1 MERPHV
7 PTAIQTFETAKTKI
21 YGFAWK
27 HRKSFQFQIFELI
40 LFNGVIMTKF
50 RQKILIFLTRIDEYR
65 TAYYQY

>member
-1 MERPHV
+1 MYQLLYRLLKQLKQRY
-7 PTAIQTFETAKTKI
+7 T
-21 YGFAWK
+21 GL
-27 HRKSFQFQIFELI
+27 IFELI